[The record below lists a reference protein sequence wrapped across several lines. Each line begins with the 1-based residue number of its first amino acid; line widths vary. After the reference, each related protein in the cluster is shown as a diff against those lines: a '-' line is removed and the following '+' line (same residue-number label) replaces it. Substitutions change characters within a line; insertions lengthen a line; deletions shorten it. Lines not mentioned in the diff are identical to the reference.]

1 MKKMRKLEKE
11 EKKEV
16 LHYGVTMG
24 CTFFI
29 SNVIY
34 LGLQKDQQFMV
45 TMMPWLGALLA
56 GYLILG
62 IAFFFFYLKLS
73 GKDFGILKSFTKG
86 AAGIYLL
93 GNLMPLLFLAGIF
106 LADKQ
111 PIRMMSVSY
120 THLYWK
126 TAIF

>member
-1 MKKMRKLEKE
+1 MRKLEKE

-16 LHYGVTMG
+16 FQYGLAMG

-56 GYLILG
+56 GYLLLG

-73 GKDFGILKSFTKG
+73 GKDFAP
-86 AAGIYLL
+86 AATT
-93 GNLMPLLFLAGIF
+93 PPA
-106 LADKQ
+106 
-111 PIRMMSVSY
+111 SVTGRLRRTSGPMVRSP
-120 THLYWK
+120 
-126 TAIF
+126 